1 MIKLKSIGSVLII
14 TGTAIGAGMLAIP
27 IVTAALG
34 FWGAVVL
41 LFACWA
47 LMTYTALLVLET
59 NLFFGVGSS
68 FHSMAKYTLGK
79 KGQFLTWISF
89 LLLLYAL
96 DAAYMSGGS
105 SLLDTAF
112 YLIEG
117 EHLQPWVNTLIFTG
131 VLGGVV
137 VWGMHAV
144 DRFNRFLMFLKALT
158 FLLLLIL
165 VMPHVH
171 MHLLAQNPVSR
182 NAWWLAIPIL
192 ITSFGFHIVIP
203 SVQDYIGN
211 FPERLRKIVLI
222 GSTIPLIVYL
232 LWVFATLGVIPRHG
246 PNSFTSIEHND
257 VGDMVLVL
265 RGLLHSSWVSFF
277 VNCFTDIAV
286 TTSFLGVSISL
297 FDFMADG
304 FKLNKKKVV
313 DRGIITLLTFVI
325 PLLFALFYPHGFV
338 MALGYASIFVA
349 ILLIILPALMVRS
362 LRKLYPLSYSVV
374 GGSFALWIVMLLGV
388 GVIIT
393 EFWH

>member
-1 MIKLKSIGSVLII
+1 VIKLKSIGSVLII